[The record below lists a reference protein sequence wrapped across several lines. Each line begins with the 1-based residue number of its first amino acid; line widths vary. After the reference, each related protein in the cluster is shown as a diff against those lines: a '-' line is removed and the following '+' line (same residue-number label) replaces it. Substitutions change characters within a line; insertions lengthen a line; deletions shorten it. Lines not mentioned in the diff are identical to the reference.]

1 MNIQLF
7 YLLIS
12 FLVTVVLGFITLPI
26 LKKVKAN
33 QIIRDDGPKTH
44 LIKAGTPTMGGIII
58 LITILILSAVLYFQ
72 FPHILPFALF
82 VFAFGIIG
90 FIDDFKKLIL
100 KNPEGLLPKYKILG
114 LTIVAVAFV
123 AYLQFGLNLG
133 TDIFIPFFNIFFE
146 LPMWLYILFSI
157 FVILA
162 CTNSLNLTDGLDG
175 LATGIMVI
183 IMTFFT
189 IVSVMYNC
197 LEMSLFSSIVVGSC
211 IGFLLFNLKPA
222 KMFMGDTGSLA
233 LGGVFCAVALY
244 LKLPLVL
251 IIVAGICVVEAISVI
266 IQIVYYKKTKK
277 RFFKMAPLHHH
288 FELSGMTEWQ
298 VVWMFWI
305 ITIALCVIG
314 YFIV

>member
-1 MNIQLF
+1 MNMQLF

-26 LKKVKAN
+26 LKKAKAN

-44 LIKAGTPTMGGIII
+44 LTKAGTPTMGGIII
-58 LITILILSAVLYFQ
+58 LVTILILSIVLCFQ

-90 FIDDFKKLIL
+90 FIDDFRKLIL
-100 KNPEGLLPKYKILG
+100 KNPKGLLPKYKMLG

-157 FVILA
+157 FVILS

-189 IVSVMYNC
+189 VVSVMYNC

-233 LGGVFCAVALY
+233 LGGAFCAVALY

-251 IIVAGICVVEAISVI
+251 IIVAGICVFEAISVI
-266 IQIVYYKKTKK
+266 IQVLYYKKTKK

-298 VVWMFWI
+298 VVWLFWI